1 MEFVPI
7 RVLLVDDDE
16 DYYVLTRGLLAD
28 VADEHYHLDWIA
40 TYQAGLQAI
49 LRGGYAVCLVD
60 YHIGERTGL
69 DLLRAA
75 VAQKCLAPII
85 MLTGQGDHEVDLEA
99 MRAGAADYLTK
110 GKVDSAL
117 LERAIRYALE
127 RAHTLAALRQSE
139 LHTAEL
145 YETEQRHNRELE
157 QAYADLRRAETRRD
171 DLTSMI
177 VHDLRNPLT
186 VITTSLE
193 LLSNLMR
200 NPNHVQ
206 SDSTTRFL
214 QRARSASQRML
225 SMIDDLLNVRK
236 FEAGEL
242 QLALAPLSL
251 SELVIEK
258 QEAVRAQAQQEGKSL
273 TVDAP
278 ADVPAVQADASLI
291 GRVVDNLLSNAFKY
305 TEKDGH
311 ITLRLESDGQVVTLR
326 VSDDGEGIPP
336 QHHRRIFEKFAQV
349 VDPATGLALR
359 KGSGLGLALCR
370 MAVEAH
376 GGRIWVESNPG
387 QGSTFSFTL
396 PVNPP
401 RS

>member
-1 MEFVPI
+1 
-7 RVLLVDDDE
+7 
-16 DYYVLTRGLLAD
+16 
-28 VADEHYHLDWIA
+28 
-40 TYQAGLQAI
+40 
-49 LRGGYAVCLVD
+49 
-60 YHIGERTGL
+60 
-69 DLLRAA
+69 
-75 VAQKCLAPII
+75 

-311 ITLRLESDGQVVTLR
+311 IRLRLESDGQVVTLR